1 MKRIKKHVCQQFL
14 LSLVF
19 AFIFYIFV
27 LPLAC
32 YCYEPVQT
40 ITITKEDIINAKPVS
55 PYEVQFSQKDLKKIR
70 MMEKRHF
77 PRTYDELEDRERLS
91 NLEYELLGRK
101 WEFTPQNDRIKK
113 LEIASSNRMIIGTA
127 LPASISTK
135 RNAKRMRNQSIPIRE
150 KDNVGLIDGFLRLM
164 NPELYDNY
172 RKRSDFLF
180 ENFEY

>member
-1 MKRIKKHVCQQFL
+1 
-14 LSLVF
+14 
-19 AFIFYIFV
+19 
-27 LPLAC
+27 
-32 YCYEPVQT
+32 
-40 ITITKEDIINAKPVS
+40 
-55 PYEVQFSQKDLKKIR
+55 
-70 MMEKRHF
+70 
-77 PRTYDELEDRERLS
+77 
-91 NLEYELLGRK
+91 
-101 WEFTPQNDRIKK
+101 
-113 LEIASSNRMIIGTA
+113 MIIGTA